1 MNLTRLFVL
10 SAAIGILAGCGKDST
25 APVDK
30 QPGPAGL
37 LRIVNAVPDTAS
49 MDFRFTDVVAGVP
62 NVEFVGLVFR
72 AGTTVAYQRTVPGTH
87 HIRVFMN
94 GGSNDPAAV
103 STGMGDL
110 DLFVTDGVAQT
121 PIFYGPSRSQG
132 QKFLATTDNRPTISA
147 AAGSVG

>member
-37 LRIVNAVPDTAS
+37 LRIVNAVPDTQS

-62 NVEFVGLVFR
+62 NVEFVGLAFR
-72 AGTTVAYQRTVPGTH
+72 AGTQVALQRTSPGTH
-87 HIRVFMN
+87 HVRVFLD
-94 GGSNDPAAV
+94 GGSTDPAVV
-103 STGMGDL
+103 SQVIADTTFTFTAD
-110 DLFVTDGVAQT
+110 VAQT
-121 PIFYGPSRSQG
+121 FVLYG
-132 QKFLATTDNRPTISA
+132 
-147 AAGSVG
+147 